1 MTSPLCRFCQLASDD
16 VIERVGTVGFF
27 LDGYPVTEGHT
38 LIIPLE
44 HRETFFDLS
53 NEERIDTNRA
63 LQILRDRFALE
74 GVTDFN
80 IGWNA
85 GELAGQ
91 TVPHAH
97 CHLIPRRRG
106 DMEDP
111 TGGVRGVIPSKQKYV
126 NRRR

>member
-1 MTSPLCRFCQLASDD
+1 MDTSACRFCQLVKKGA
-16 VIERVGTVGFF
+16 VERVGTVGLF

-44 HRETFFDLS
+44 HRPTFFDLT
-53 NEERIDTNRA
+53 EQERRDVNRA
-63 LQILRDRFALE
+63 LDMLESRFTAK
-74 GVTDFN
+74 GVADFN

-97 CHLIPRRRG
+97 CHLIPRRPG

-111 TGGVRGVIPSKQKYV
+111 TGGVRGVIPEKQKYV
-126 NRRR
+126 RRS

>member
-1 MTSPLCRFCQLASDD
+1 MDTSACRFCQLVENGA
-16 VIERVGTVGFF
+16 VERAGTVGLF
-27 LDGYPVTEGHT
+27 LDGYPVTDGHT

-44 HRETFFDLS
+44 HRSTFFDLTE
-53 NEERIDTNRA
+53 EERKDVNRA
-63 LQILRDRFALE
+63 LDMLQRRFAAE
-74 GVTDFN
+74 RVADFN

-97 CHLIPRRRG
+97 CHLIPRRPG

-111 TGGVRGVIPSKQKYV
+111 TGGVRGVIPEKQKYV
-126 NRRR
+126 RRS